1 MEVVSELFKNPAF
14 TGFLGTILGA
24 LSALITVLINRKTAI
39 DMKERD
45 EAFQRLKLA
54 IDAGLE
60 DHKFYSNL
68 AIKRADQNHSTAT
81 LYPSVF
87 SILHTLKIHDLLRKA
102 PSSEQLEIE
111 LLQIQKE
118 MRSMQKN
125 YELADEKAAA

>member
-1 MEVVSELFKNPAF
+1 MEIVSELFKNPAF

-24 LSALITVLINRKTAI
+24 LSTLITVLINRKTAI

-60 DHKFYSNL
+60 DHKFSSNL

-87 SILHTLKIHDLLRKA
+87 SILHTLKIHDLLRK
-102 PSSEQLEIE
+102 PSTEQLEIE
-111 LLQIQKE
+111 LLRIQKE

-125 YELADEKAAA
+125 YESADEKAAA